1 MAANKGKQ
9 IVDETVRLTQEAES
23 GIYTHDVEPGS
34 GGAMT
39 SAFPRGGL
47 QARDSRDE
55 LISEKAQMMN
65 AGGMSKFGQVNATDA
80 DFEWLRKK
88 RETEAFANLDAWIGK
103 NFHKADPATR
113 RWLQETYPE
122 YYESRERL
130 MTDRAKLALR
140 IQLLK
145 LRGPKNEKDL
155 MLQWALQTGRIKL
168 DRDWD
173 RIGPSLNTL
182 SADQQKGERDRF
194 KAGLFNFR
202 RYLSEG
208 ERAAQM
214 RYPATQTN
222 TSANPFAS
230 EKGTIGEFQNDVLKF
245 PGNQV
250 KTGKDRYPGFLSD
263 VLAGYI

>member
-1 MAANKGKQ
+1 MAANAGRK
-9 IVDETVRLTQEAES
+9 IVDETVRLNQEAES
-23 GIYTHDVEPGS
+23 GIYTHAVADPGQ

-39 SAFPRGGL
+39 SSFPRGGL
-47 QARDSRDE
+47 QARDKRDE
-55 LISEKAQMMN
+55 IISEKAQYMD
-65 AGGMSKFGQVNATDA
+65 AGGMTKFGQVVATDA

-122 YYESRERL
+122 YYESRERI

-173 RIGPSLNTL
+173 RIGPSSN
-182 SADQQKGERDRF
+182 DQNLPGDAEQKRYKD
-194 KAGLFNFR
+194 GLFSFR
-202 RYLSEG
+202 RFLADSER
-208 ERAAQM
+208 RANQD
-214 RYPATQTN
+214 RSFDPNGTP
-222 TSANPFAS
+222 NPF
-230 EKGTIGEFQNDVLKF
+230 KPNDATAYDQGQVSSPF
-245 PGNQV
+245 PGYAV
-250 KTGKDRYPGFLSD
+250 PDTRDRYPSFLTN
-263 VLAGYI
+263 VLQPYL

>member
-1 MAANKGKQ
+1 MADAKGKK
-9 IVDETVRLTQEAES
+9 IVDETVRLNQEAES
-23 GIYTHDVEPGS
+23 GVYTHAVDQPYES

-47 QARDSRDE
+47 QARDKRDE
-55 LISEKAQMMN
+55 LVSEKAQYLAKSQA
-65 AGGMSKFGQVNATDA
+65 AGRPGMSPFGQVVATDR

-168 DRDWD
+168 DRD
-173 RIGPSLNTL
+173 
-182 SADQQKGERDRF
+182 
-194 KAGLFNFR
+194 
-202 RYLSEG
+202 
-208 ERAAQM
+208 
-214 RYPATQTN
+214 
-222 TSANPFAS
+222 
-230 EKGTIGEFQNDVLKF
+230 
-245 PGNQV
+245 
-250 KTGKDRYPGFLSD
+250 
-263 VLAGYI
+263 

>member
-1 MAANKGKQ
+1 MASAKGQ
-9 IVDETVRLTQEAES
+9 RIVDETVRLNQEAES
-23 GIYTHDVEPGS
+23 GIYTHSVEKPYED

-39 SAFPRGGL
+39 SSFPRGGL
-47 QARDSRDE
+47 QARDRRDE
-55 LISEKAQMMN
+55 LISEKAQFMGKN
-65 AGGMSKFGQVNATDA
+65 GMSPFGQIVATDK

-88 RETEAFANLDAWIGK
+88 RETEAFANLDSWIGL

-173 RIGPSLNTL
+173 RIGPSKDM
-182 SADQQKGERDRF
+182 ADSSEEQRRF
-194 KAGLFNFR
+194 KDGLFSFR
-202 RYLSEG
+202 RYLSDTERGKNSLRKFAGAEG
-208 ERAAQM
+208 GT
-214 RYPATQTN
+214 P
-222 TSANPFAS
+222 NPFQPQNNGAS
-230 EKGTIGEFQNDVLKF
+230 AGQISSPF
-245 PGNQV
+245 PGEAV
-250 KTGKDRYPGFLSD
+250 PDGADRYPSFLKDTLSQY
-263 VLAGYI
+263 L